1 MNTTALFQYDLPTRH
16 LSTSQVSKW
25 AYSKREYYKRYF
37 EGIKDTETPVL
48 RFGIQFAD
56 NMEALHD
63 GEQPPHDIPGFMQVA
78 EQLSILGVAERHMVH
93 ELDAGLS
100 FQGFLDTSTPDL
112 TQVYDYKTGA
122 RAWSQERA
130 EQSGQLLDY
139 AIMVY
144 EQYDI
149 IPEVGIEWA
158 ETQYKAGGAIIELTG
173 RVETFYYQPTLNML
187 QGRKANLIATAK
199 EITRNYKAWKG
210 ETVREAIL
218 NKYAQ
223 ADARLKYYKE
233 EVERLKLEWIEHMK
247 GHGVSRY
254 EGERGTFQEVV
265 QKRWKPIDEYQDRY
279 KNEMKEIKD
288 RYKNEGLMEQV
299 EVPTFRWIPQNQ
311 EG

>member
-1 MNTTALFQYDLPTRH
+1 MSTLFQYDLPTRH

-37 EGIKDTETPVL
+37 EGIKDPETPVL
-48 RFGIQFAD
+48 RFGI
-56 NMEALHD
+56 
-63 GEQPPHDIPGFMQVA
+63 
-78 EQLSILGVAERHMVH
+78 
-93 ELDAGLS
+93 
-100 FQGFLDTSTPDL
+100 DTSSPDL

-130 EQSGQLLDY
+130 KQSGQLLDY
-139 AIMVY
+139 ALMVY

-158 ETQYKAGGAIIELTG
+158 ETEYKAGGAIIQLTG
-173 RVETFYYQPTLNML
+173 KVKKFYYQPSLNALMLRKQTL
-187 QGRKANLIATAK
+187 IDTAK

-254 EGERGTFQEVV
+254 EGDRGTFQEVV
-265 QKRWKPIDEYQDRY
+265 QKRWKPIEEYQDRY
-279 KNEMKEIKD
+279 KDEMKEIKD

-299 EVPTFRWIPQNQ
+299 EVPTFRWSPQKQ